1 MPEIHDPS
9 GAAPLRA
16 LEAAVRRLHPDQLV
30 IAEARSAWP
39 TWFALPTRSRFYT
52 WCPASRL

>member
-1 MPEIHDPS
+1 
-9 GAAPLRA
+9 
-16 LEAAVRRLHPDQLV
+16 VRRLHPDQLV

-39 TWFALPTRSRFYT
+39 TGFALPTRSRFYT